1 MHCVVHNLFYFKK
14 KVIEKSNGGL
24 CPSLATPLV
33 PPPHWRKITFKKK
46 RDAVIQAMI
55 EVDVEE
61 WDDFL
66 LA

>member
-1 MHCVVHNLFYFKK
+1 M
-14 KVIEKSNGGL
+14 S
-24 CPSLATPLV
+24 TPQ
-33 PPPHWRKITFKKK
+33 WRKITFRKKT

-61 WDDFL
+61 RDDFL

>member
-1 MHCVVHNLFYFKK
+1 M
-14 KVIEKSNGGL
+14 IR
-24 CPSLATPLV
+24 PSLEKNHIQKEA
-33 PPPHWRKITFKKK
+33 

-61 WDDFL
+61 WGDFL

>member
-1 MHCVVHNLFYFKK
+1 MFRSSLEKNHIQKK
-14 KVIEKSNGGL
+14 
-24 CPSLATPLV
+24 T
-33 PPPHWRKITFKKK
+33 

-61 WDDFL
+61 WGDFL